1 MAFYCYILR
10 CSDGSFYT
18 GHTENLEH
26 RIAQPQ
32 SGEIP
37 CYTQTRRPVT
47 LTWSQDFPPPSRPPI
62 RRTPDQR
69 LVPRQETGPDRIG
82 LDAP

>member
-26 RIAQPQ
+26 RIAQHQ
-32 SGEIP
+32 SGDIP

-47 LTWSQDFPPPSRPPI
+47 LTWSQDFPPPVTNPYPQNARSKAGPASRNRP
-62 RRTPDQR
+62 
-69 LVPRQETGPDRIG
+69 
-82 LDAP
+82 